1 MNLAEAQALLQTP
14 PAAGFEV
21 FERKAGIFQLI
32 LPILH
37 EDNDMLEV
45 FLVDSPQGPGYVR
58 ICDFGMALMRLSYTY
73 DLDTPARQ
81 AIFRSILHNCGVGN
95 DDGSLYLDA
104 PAEALYPGIL
114 QFAGCIQKVC
124 NMRYWDR
131 DAVRRAYEDDRQAE
145 TAA

>member
-1 MNLAEAQALLQTP
+1 MNLDQVRALLVCP
-14 PAAGFEV
+14 PVSGFD
-21 FERKAGIFQLI
+21 FYERKTGVFQLI

-37 EDNDMLEV
+37 EDGDMLEV
-45 FLVDSPQGPGYVR
+45 FLQDSPRGAGYVR

-73 DLDTPARQ
+73 DLDTPTRQ
-81 AIFRSILHNCGVGN
+81 DIFRSILHHSGVGN

-104 PAEALYPGIL
+104 PAEALYPSIL

-131 DAVRRAYEDDRQAE
+131 DAVRRAYYDDRQAE

>member
-1 MNLAEAQALLQTP
+1 MNLKEAQTLLP
-14 PAAGFEV
+14 NLPAVGFDV
-21 FERKAGIFQLI
+21 FERETGDCQVA

-37 EDNDMLEV
+37 EDGDMVDIYLQ
-45 FLVDSPQGPGYVR
+45 DSPRGAGYVR

-73 DLDTPARQ
+73 DLDTPTRQ
-81 AIFRSILHNCGVGN
+81 AIFRSILHHSGVGN

-104 PAEALYPGIL
+104 PADALYAGIL
-114 QFAGCIQKVC
+114 QFAGCVQKVC

-131 DAVRRAYEDDRQAE
+131 ETVRRAYQDDRQAE